1 MTKRDIQTWAE
12 LLQLMA
18 RMTLTA
24 IETLDTFDDDD
35 PVDFESV
42 KIRTSPEEA
51 LRRARAEAEAEAEPE
66 PGPAA
71 ETSAT

>member
-1 MTKRDIQTWAE
+1 MTKRDVQTWAE

-18 RMTLTA
+18 RMVLAAIDTL
-24 IETLDTFDDDD
+24 DDDD

-51 LRRARAEAEAEAEPE
+51 LRRARAEAEAGTSP
-66 PGPAA
+66 PAA
-71 ETSAT
+71 SSAT